1 MERKKIVDR
10 KEMIETLEH
19 CMKDDCKSCPHHYSD
34 GRMACED
41 CIEGF
46 SSVIPVA
53 IIEDVIDMLEPVSPI
68 SRSDPKGN
76 ARYLVCGSCGMYISE
91 LNNFCRN
98 CGKMVKWVD
107 EKEKKDD

>member
-1 MERKKIVDR
+1 MERTKIVDR
-10 KEMIETLEH
+10 KEMIEVLTH

-68 SRSDPKGN
+68 SKSDPNGFG
-76 ARYLVCGSCGMYISE
+76 RYLVCGSCEGLI
-91 LNNFCRN
+91 NVGDNVCRK
-98 CGKMVKWVD
+98 CGRPVKW
-107 EKEKKDD
+107 E